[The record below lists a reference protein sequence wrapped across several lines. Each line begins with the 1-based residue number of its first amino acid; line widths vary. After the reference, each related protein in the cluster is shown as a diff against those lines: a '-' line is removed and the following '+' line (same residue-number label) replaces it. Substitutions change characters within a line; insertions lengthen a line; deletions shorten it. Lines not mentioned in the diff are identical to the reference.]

1 MMKESN
7 EKVNVRKLLED
18 DARIFRAV
26 LELSPTDTLEMSDG
40 ERTVSVSGVLAL
52 MLLKALKKYVSDQLD
67 VTLRSLA
74 AMDDEEDEEGE
85 KCKSRKK

>member
-1 MMKESN
+1 MTKR
-7 EKVNVRKLLED
+7 KVNARKLLED

-74 AMDDEEDEEGE
+74 AMDDEEDDDDD
-85 KCKSRKK
+85 

>member
-1 MMKESN
+1 MDETLLKEIN
-7 EKVNVRKLLED
+7 KKVNVRKLLED

-26 LELSPTDTLEMSDG
+26 LELSPTDKLEISDG

-52 MLLKALKKYVSDQLD
+52 VFLKVLKKYVSDQLD

-74 AMDDEEDEEGE
+74 AMDDEEDEDDG
-85 KCKSRKK
+85 

>member
-1 MMKESN
+1 MNKR
-7 EKVNVRKLLED
+7 KVNARKLLED

-74 AMDDEEDEEGE
+74 AMDDEEDDDDD
-85 KCKSRKK
+85 

>member
-1 MMKESN
+1 MHEKLLKEIN
-7 EKVNVRKLLED
+7 EKVNARKLLED

-26 LELSPTDTLEMSDG
+26 LELSPTYTLEMSDG

-52 MLLKALKKYVSDQLD
+52 VLLKTLKNYVSDQLD

-74 AMDDEEDEEGE
+74 AMDDDKEDD
-85 KCKSRKK
+85 

>member
-1 MMKESN
+1 MESKIAGIN
-7 EKVNVRKLLED
+7 ARRLLED

-26 LELSPTDTLEMSDG
+26 LELSPTDKLEISDG

-52 MLLKALKKYVSDQLD
+52 VFLKVLKKYVSDQLD

-74 AMDDEEDEEGE
+74 AMDDEEDEDDG
-85 KCKSRKK
+85 

>member
-1 MMKESN
+1 MESKIAGIN
-7 EKVNVRKLLED
+7 ARRLLED

-26 LELSPTDTLEMSDG
+26 LKLSPTDKLEISDG

-52 MLLKALKKYVSDQLD
+52 VFLKVLKKYVSDQLD

-74 AMDDEEDEEGE
+74 AMDDEEDEDDG
-85 KCKSRKK
+85 